1 MKNPF
6 GRAARE
12 AAAEQEPS
20 LSPRELRARDENE
33 RFMQQLYAGQGP
45 RPEGAF
51 EAEPPP
57 AAVPPPAAT
66 VPPPTAAAVE
76 LLDIARQLLEGRE
89 DVESRVVRVLVGRA
103 LELLPRDPVAR

>member
-12 AAAEQEPS
+12 SAAEQEPS
-20 LSPRELRARDENE
+20 LSPKQLRDRDENE
-33 RFMQQLYAGQGP
+33 RFMQQLYAGQ
-45 RPEGAF
+45 RAEAAPEPEPPAS
-51 EAEPPP
+51 PPP
-57 AAVPPPAAT
+57 AAVPPS
-66 VPPPTAAAVE
+66 TAAAVE